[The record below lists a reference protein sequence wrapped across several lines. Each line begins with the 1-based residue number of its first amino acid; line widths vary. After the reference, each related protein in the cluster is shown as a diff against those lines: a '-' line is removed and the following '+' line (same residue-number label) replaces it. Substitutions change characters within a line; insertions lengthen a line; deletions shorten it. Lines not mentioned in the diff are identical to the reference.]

1 MRNDKHGCL
10 LYWLEKRQTTRSWI
24 ERPPCPIEGCA
35 GGASDVTCR
44 QSSFEFSLFRN
55 AFPTLLRFEGDVKI
69 KTLPIISMNIFPV
82 KFFMYALH
90 NMQRKMVSVR
100 M

>member
-44 QSSFEFSLFRN
+44 
-55 AFPTLLRFEGDVKI
+55 
-69 KTLPIISMNIFPV
+69 
-82 KFFMYALH
+82 
-90 NMQRKMVSVR
+90 
-100 M
+100 